1 RPISS
6 ILASYTFPSS
16 TGTFEGRKPDPE
28 YDIHDSMRRPPATA
42 TFRIC
47 CTVYN
52 DIADGPLLRARRSS
66 NGRRRRRIARF
77 NRADCARGYSAAPG
91 ESASRAVLGRA
102 PLLDGSRGRLSWLDS
117 AHVAAQPDFANT
129 ES

>member
-1 RPISS
+1 MRRWTFVILILTSSPIFVPGTKTTKFAIRTSPSPSRPISS

-42 TFRIC
+42 TFRIR

-52 DIADGPLLRARRSS
+52 DIAGTARLRSPRERYYY
-66 NGRRRRRIARF
+66 R
-77 NRADCARGYSAAPG
+77 
-91 ESASRAVLGRA
+91 
-102 PLLDGSRGRLSWLDS
+102 
-117 AHVAAQPDFANT
+117 T
-129 ES
+129 ELVDPSTQRVDDR